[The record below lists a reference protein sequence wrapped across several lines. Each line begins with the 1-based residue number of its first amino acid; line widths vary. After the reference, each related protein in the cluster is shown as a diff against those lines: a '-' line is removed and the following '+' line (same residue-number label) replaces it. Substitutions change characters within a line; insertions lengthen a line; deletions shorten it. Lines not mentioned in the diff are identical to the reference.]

1 MNKNNTIAVIDYDMS
16 NMFSIKNALKNLNFK
31 PIVTSNYD
39 TILSCDG
46 AVLPGVGS
54 FPEAMKN
61 LKKLN
66 LDNAIIDF
74 IASGKPFLGICLGLQ
89 MLFETSEE
97 GGVNGF
103 GLLPGAVKRFQLN
116 ENERI
121 KIPHMGWNK
130 VHLSNTH
137 PMWNKIDSDSRF
149 YFVHSFYAEVTNK
162 SLEMATSS
170 HGEKFTCAIA
180 KDNIFAVQFHPEKS
194 SQLGLQLLK
203 NFISWNI

>member
-1 MNKNNTIAVIDYDMS
+1 MIAIIDYGIGNLRS
-16 NMFSIKNALKNLNFK
+16 VHNAVSFISPQTKS
-31 PIVTSNYD
+31 IVTSD
-39 TILSCDG
+39 PDVVAKADKVIFPGQG
-46 AVLPGVGS
+46 AMPDCVLQLDKRGLKESVI
-54 FPEAMKN
+54 EA
-61 LKKLN
+61 
-66 LDNAIIDF
+66 
-74 IASGKPFLGICLGLQ
+74 ASKKPFLGICLGLQ

-97 GGVNGF
+97 GNASGF
-103 GLLPGAVKRFQLN
+103 GLLPGTVKRFQLN
-116 ENERI
+116 KNERI

-130 VHLSNTH
+130 VHLSNPH

-194 SQLGLQLLK
+194 SELGLQLLK

>member
-1 MNKNNTIAVIDYDMS
+1 MIAIIDYGIGNLRS
-16 NMFSIKNALKNLNFK
+16 VHNAVSFISPQTKS
-31 PIVTSNYD
+31 IVTSD
-39 TILSCDG
+39 PDVVAKADRVIFPGQGAMPDCILQLEKRGLKES
-46 AVLPGVGS
+46 VI
-54 FPEAMKN
+54 EAAKQ
-61 LKKLN
+61 
-66 LDNAIIDF
+66 
-74 IASGKPFLGICLGLQ
+74 KPFLGICLGLQ

-149 YFVHSFYAEVTNK
+149 YFVHSFYAEITNK

-170 HGEKFTCAIA
+170 HGKKFTCAIA

-194 SQLGLQLLK
+194 SELGLQLLK
-203 NFISWNI
+203 NFIPWNI

>member
-1 MNKNNTIAVIDYDMS
+1 MIAIIDYGIGNLRS
-16 NMFSIKNALKNLNFK
+16 VHNAVSYISPQTKT
-31 PIVTSNYD
+31 IVTSD
-39 TILSCDG
+39 PDVVAKADRVIFPGQGAMPDCILQLEKRGLKES
-46 AVLPGVGS
+46 VI
-54 FPEAMKN
+54 EAAKQ
-61 LKKLN
+61 
-66 LDNAIIDF
+66 
-74 IASGKPFLGICLGLQ
+74 KPFLGICLGLQ

-194 SQLGLQLLK
+194 SELGLQLLK

>member
-1 MNKNNTIAVIDYDMS
+1 MIAIIDYGIGNLKS
-16 NMFSIKNALKNLNFK
+16 VHNAVSFISPQTKS
-31 PIVTSNYD
+31 IVTSD
-39 TILSCDG
+39 PDIVAKADRVIFPGQGAMPDCILQLEKRGLKES
-46 AVLPGVGS
+46 VI
-54 FPEAMKN
+54 EAAKQ
-61 LKKLN
+61 
-66 LDNAIIDF
+66 
-74 IASGKPFLGICLGLQ
+74 KPFLGICLGPQ

-121 KIPHMGWNK
+121 QIPHMGRNK

>member
-1 MNKNNTIAVIDYDMS
+1 MIAIIDYGIGNLRS
-16 NMFSIKNALKNLNFK
+16 VHNAVSFISPQTKS
-31 PIVTSNYD
+31 IVTSD
-39 TILSCDG
+39 PDIVAKADRVIFPGQGAMPDCILQLEKRGLKES
-46 AVLPGVGS
+46 VI
-54 FPEAMKN
+54 EAAKQ
-61 LKKLN
+61 
-66 LDNAIIDF
+66 
-74 IASGKPFLGICLGLQ
+74 KPFLGICLGLQ

-194 SQLGLQLLK
+194 SELGLQLLK